1 MPIIICNMNN
11 DIFYKLLSDFFNS
24 NKNFN
29 LKHNFILFKI
39 ISKILK
45 KKYDKENLISFW
57 LFLMSFDNN
66 TKTIYGLYIYKYIIN
81 KLINYF
87 NNRIIKLVY
96 YTYQND
102 LNHNHIHFFELK
114 KHLNLIFKKIN
125 IVFELKSLFYIIEHK
140 NSIMKNLTNK
150 VQKIYKQL
158 TDFNIDKNEKN
169 MLLNKVKK
177 INFKHQKVFYSR
189 KYNNLL
195 MHYQNNIILLDKY
208 INNEFKILFFK
219 NDNYDYLNIILKD
232 IKYNFETQNNI
243 FKLQVFNTF
252 IYLNNFFRLMS
263 MYGFKSL
270 YTNKKH
276 VISYENSKYVI

>member
-1 MPIIICNMNN
+1 
-11 DIFYKLLSDFFNS
+11 
-24 NKNFN
+24 
-29 LKHNFILFKI
+29 
-39 ISKILK
+39 
-45 KKYDKENLISFW
+45 
-57 LFLMSFDNN
+57 
-66 TKTIYGLYIYKYIIN
+66 
-81 KLINYF
+81 
-87 NNRIIKLVY
+87 
-96 YTYQND
+96 
-102 LNHNHIHFFELK
+102 
-114 KHLNLIFKKIN
+114 
-125 IVFELKSLFYIIEHK
+125 
-140 NSIMKNLTNK
+140 
-150 VQKIYKQL
+150 
-158 TDFNIDKNEKN
+158 
-169 MLLNKVKK
+169 
-177 INFKHQKVFYSR
+177 
-189 KYNNLL
+189 